1 MNKPDDSPE
10 SARITTDQGLL
21 FPKSGWELCKEIGLD
36 QWAAAKL
43 HDDGW
48 LSFDPETTNS
58 LSEQQE
64 CELRF
69 VGSLVT
75 GGLSPKLL
83 PEILKGLNKPY
94 IYEGRKIYYDWA
106 EKRWR
111 LIPQILNEI
120 EHEFDEWI
128 DGMAH
133 EGNTEALEAMQQK
146 IQAALKDCSDRA

>member
-1 MNKPDDSPE
+1 MNTFPDSPE
-10 SARITTDQGLL
+10 YARIKADQDLL
-21 FPKSGWELCKEIGLD
+21 FPKSGLELCKEIGLD

-43 HDDGW
+43 YDDGW
-48 LSFDPETTNS
+48 LSFDPEETNS

-83 PEILKGLNKPY
+83 PEILKDLKKPY
-94 IYEGRKIYYDWA
+94 IYEGREIYYDWA

-111 LIPQILNEI
+111 LIPQPQDEVEEL
-120 EHEFDEWI
+120 FDEWI
-128 DGMAH
+128 EQMTDN
-133 EGNTEALEAMQQK
+133 ENVDALEEIHEK
-146 IQAALKDCSDRA
+146 IEAALKYIKT

>member
-10 SARITTDQGLL
+10 QARMSGDQDLL
-21 FPKSGWELCKEIGLD
+21 FPKTAWELCKEIGLD

-48 LSFDPETTNS
+48 LSFDPEKTNS

-83 PEILKGLNKPY
+83 PEILKELKKPY

-106 EKRWR
+106 EKRWT
-111 LIPQILNEI
+111 LIPQPQDEI
-120 EHEFDEWI
+120 EELFDEWI
-128 DGMAH
+128 EQMTDN
-133 EGNTEALEAMQQK
+133 ENVDALEEILEK
-146 IQAALKDCSDRA
+146 VEAALKYINT

>member
-1 MNKPDDSPE
+1 MNDDNPE
-10 SARITTDQGLL
+10 YARITTDQGLL
-21 FPKSGWELCKEIGLD
+21 FPKSARELCKEIGLD
-36 QWAAAKL
+36 PWAASKL

-48 LSFDPETTNS
+48 LSFDREATNS

-75 GGLSPKLL
+75 GGLSPRLL
-83 PEILKGLNKPY
+83 PELLKDLKKPY

-111 LIPQILNEI
+111 LIPEPESDVEAL
-120 EHEFDEWI
+120 FDEWI
-128 DGMAH
+128 
-133 EGNTEALEAMQQK
+133 EELITEENTDALEEMQEK
-146 IQAALKDCSDRA
+146 IEAALKYCKS